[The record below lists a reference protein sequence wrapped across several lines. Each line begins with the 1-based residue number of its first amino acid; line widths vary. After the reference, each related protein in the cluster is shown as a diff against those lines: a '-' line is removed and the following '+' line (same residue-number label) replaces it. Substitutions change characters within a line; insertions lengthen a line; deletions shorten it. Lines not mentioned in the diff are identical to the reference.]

1 MWRITFKYSSY
12 KTIISIVSIIK
23 IFRLILLTSSRTLKH
38 FQTIPRFQL
47 KSSKK
52 KKKIQMKTK
61 FLNKR
66 FHLPIDHESFIN
78 PISKLESTVSKI
90 FFNPRRKR
98 IIHNY

>member
-52 KKKIQMKTK
+52 KKIQMKTK
-61 FLNKR
+61 FLNKP

-90 FFNPRRKR
+90 FFNP
-98 IIHNY
+98 